1 VGPSVLALVP
11 AHDEADRVGATV
23 RALLSLDSI
32 DRVVVVDDGSSD
44 ATSER
49 AAAAGAGVLR
59 FPRNVGKGGAMERA
73 LDLVAPAD
81 VYCFADA
88 DLADSATG
96 IAPLLSEVLE
106 GRADLVVGVLPA
118 PPTGGFGLVKRF
130 ARAAIRRVAR
140 FEAEEPLS
148 GQRALT
154 RECLQ
159 ASRPLAEGFGLE
171 TAMLADAARLGFR
184 IAEMPVSV
192 EHRFTRKDLSG
203 FRHRA
208 RQGLDVVRAA
218 APRLAG
224 LR

>member
-1 VGPSVLALVP
+1 VGPTVLALVP

-23 RALLSLDSI
+23 RALLSLEAVG
-32 DRVVVVDDGSSD
+32 RVVVVDDGSSD
-44 ATSER
+44 ATAEG
-49 AAAAGAGVLR
+49 AAAAGADVLTA
-59 FPRNVGKGGAMERA
+59 PRNLGKGSAIERA
-73 LDLVAPAD
+73 LDLVEPAD

-88 DLADSATG
+88 DLAESAAG
-96 IAPLLSEVLE
+96 VAPLLDEVLT
-106 GRADLVVGVLPA
+106 GRADLAVGVLPA

-130 ARAAIRRVAR
+130 ARAVVRRAAG

-148 GQRALT
+148 GQRAVT
-154 RECLQ
+154 RDCLQ
-159 ASRPLAEGFGLE
+159 ASRPLAKGFGLE

-184 IAEMPVSV
+184 IAEVPVSLQ
-192 EHRFTRKDLSG
+192 HRFTRKDLRG

-208 RQGLDVVRAA
+208 RQGLDIARAA